1 MAKIDR
7 YDGNVEAF
15 AADSLGT
22 ERTIF
27 GDTAQS
33 NTLDGNITA
42 DFLRGWGIV
51 GVNENP
57 TKQDFNGLAFTL
69 GQLISYLHQ
78 RGVAEWNTSQE
89 YYEGSVVTT
98 LDGIYKLKAGGN
110 GTVNPDTDAGV
121 NWEKAPTRTEIE
133 DRVIRVTS
141 IAAMEAYS
149 APVGYVFSLN
159 AGGRSGVFD
168 VVAGDFSAELAADV
182 RNALY
187 VGLADDTS
195 ATTKVAKRS
204 DSGFNAGW
212 WGIVPEVDATARFN
226 DMHDMLPQGT
236 TVNFNS
242 GEYRMNVLNENLQ
255 LKGTGDTRFVA
266 HSLGV
271 LNGFCMSLGYHTAFD
286 DWSLFKIED
295 IDWSEGEVGTSGVT
309 HSEPFAGRWWFS
321 GCSFK
326 CNNICIEKP
335 LGNIGNVYTGVT
347 FNGGNYHL
355 FAKGNPSGSGI
366 SPLNHTG
373 ADYWERPHFRGAKL
387 ASVYIDDGVDG
398 SGQLVMVAPIFEQN
412 AGFAIFI
419 KNFLSPGRAQFA
431 KTKFIS
437 PWFESNAT
445 AGSVTIE
452 GTSYTPRANFR
463 IENSVDIEFDGV
475 YLRDFE
481 LINSVVDAPNC
492 RVDTDYSGVNYLV
505 DDNSYLRLQNVSSTR
520 DHTATANGVGN
531 LYAESFLGVPSLNHA
546 TSGRVVGVFKGPPR
560 ANTEI
565 SSRGIV
571 SGNSYLDASTIIWE
585 GVATFTGTVINE
597 GPLGSCNRFN
607 ITDGPSFRIESE
619 FSLTADKYYV
629 LGITVRTEQK
639 VNIRI
644 PGVTD
649 YAVAS
654 AGNGFETFT
663 AVWEEKGSGAV
674 KAQIVYNEGVYPFNL
689 DLSSYQVVEFDTRS
703 EAMEFINSKSLR
715 YV

>member
-1 MAKIDR
+1 MAFNTGNPIGSTDARDLSDNAQNFDQAINGPSTTWDDR
-7 YDGNVEAF
+7 LGNARVSLRGQIGYTGTGTDGAIESYSPGLVLNGYNVIILYSGEFYRPSAS
-15 AADSLGT
+15 ATLPYTTTATLPDVDSNLVSIGDANLRQDLADSASGSGASLVSMEG
-22 ERTIF
+22 
-27 GDTAQS
+27 G
-33 NTLDGNITA
+33 
-42 DFLRGWGIV
+42 
-51 GVNENP
+51 P
-57 TKQDFNGLAFTL
+57 T
-69 GQLISYLHQ
+69 
-78 RGVAEWNTSQE
+78 VE
-89 YYEGSVVTT
+89 
-98 LDGIYKLKAGGN
+98 
-110 GTVNPDTDAGV
+110 DAV
-121 NWEKAPTRTEIE
+121 L

-168 VVAGDFSAELAADV
+168 VVAGDFSTELAADV

-271 LNGFCMSLGYHTAFD
+271 LGGFCMSLGYHTAFD
-286 DWSLFKIED
+286 DWAPYKIED
-295 IDWSEGEVGTSGVT
+295 IDWSEGVTGTSGIT
-309 HSEPFAGRWWFS
+309 FSEPLAGRWWFS
-321 GCSFK
+321 GNTFK
-326 CNNICIEKP
+326 CEHICIEKP
-335 LGNIGNVYTGVT
+335 SGNIGNIFTACS

-355 FAKGNPSGSGI
+355 FAKKSNNTI
-366 SPLNHTG
+366 MHTG
-373 ADYWERPHFRGAKL
+373 ADYWERPHFRRAKL
-387 ASVYIDDGVDG
+387 ASIYIDDGQDG

-412 AGFAIFI
+412 EGFAIFI

-492 RVDTDYSGVNYLV
+492 RVDRDYSGVNYLI

-531 LYAESFLGVPSLNHA
+531 LYAESFLAIPEGNNVC
-546 TSGRVVGVFKGPPR
+546 GVFKGPHR
-560 ANTEI
+560 TNTEI
-565 SSRGIV
+565 SARGIV
-571 SGNSYLDASTIIWE
+571 GGDSFITSSTIRE
-585 GVATFTGTVINE
+585 GSWTGTVLNE
-597 GPLGSCNRFN
+597 GPLGTCNRFN
-607 ITDGPSFRIESE
+607 FTVGTVVPIETGIN
-619 FSLTADKYYV
+619 LTAGKYYV
-629 LGITVRTEQK
+629 FGITVRTEQK
-639 VNIRI
+639 VNIRLT
-644 PGVTD
+644 GATD
-649 YAVAS
+649 FAVVDGS
-654 AGNGFETFT
+654 SKFETCT
-663 AVWEEKGSGAV
+663 AVWKQDITESTGV
-674 KAQIVYNEGVYPFNL
+674 NIIYNEGVYPFNL